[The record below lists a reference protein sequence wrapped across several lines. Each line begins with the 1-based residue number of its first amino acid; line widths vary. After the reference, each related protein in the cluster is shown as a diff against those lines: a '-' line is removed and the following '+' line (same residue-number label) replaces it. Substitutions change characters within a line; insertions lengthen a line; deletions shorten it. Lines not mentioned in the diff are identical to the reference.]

1 MNKLTLRQFTDV
13 VKALME
19 ASLTKEYGIRL
30 EIIEEPDEISD
41 DGVKVTLKVEKESIK
56 ECTKSG
62 KMCETYS
69 CDCNSNAYFFDMD
82 ENYHDYEERM
92 DKGEEPESDI
102 LRDITDKML
111 KSISKEMEENPE
123 PAKEKNNEREESICS
138 DDMDSGSCSEDDA
151 EVDAEETAFVCKCIM
166 KAALVCAAIPIGIF
180 VAKRYFSDKK

>member
-1 MNKLTLRQFTDV
+1 MSKLTLRQFTDV

-30 EIIEEPDEISD
+30 EIIEEPDEIFD
-41 DGVKVTLKVEKESIK
+41 DGVKVTLKVERESIK
-56 ECTKSG
+56 ACTKSG

-111 KSISKEMEENPE
+111 KSITKEMEENPE
-123 PAKEKNNEREESICS
+123 PAKEGITSER
-138 DDMDSGSCSEDDA
+138 
-151 EVDAEETAFVCKCIM
+151 
-166 KAALVCAAIPIGIF
+166 KASVRMIWIHIPTLKMMLRLTPKKQRLCANAL
-180 VAKRYFSDKK
+180 

>member
-19 ASLTKEYGIRL
+19 ASLTKKYGIRL
-30 EIIEEPDEISD
+30 EIIEEPDEVSD
-41 DGVKVTLKVEKESIK
+41 DWVQVTLKVERGSIK

-69 CDCNSNAYFFDMD
+69 CDCSSNAYFFNMN
-82 ENYHDYEERM
+82 ENYQDYEVRM
-92 DKGEEPESDI
+92 NKGEESESDI

-123 PAKEKNNEREESICS
+123 PAKAENNEREESICS
-138 DDMDSGSCSEDDA
+138 DDA
-151 EVDAEETAFVCKCIM
+151 EGDAEETAFVCKCIM
-166 KAALVCAAIPIGIF
+166 KAALVCAAIPIGIL

>member
-1 MNKLTLRQFTDV
+1 
-13 VKALME
+13 
-19 ASLTKEYGIRL
+19 
-30 EIIEEPDEISD
+30 
-41 DGVKVTLKVEKESIK
+41 
-56 ECTKSG
+56 
-62 KMCETYS
+62 MCETYS

-123 PAKEKNNEREESICS
+123 PAKEEHNEREESICS
-138 DDMDSGSCSEDDA
+138 DDMDSDSCSEDDTEA
-151 EVDAEETAFVCKCIM
+151 DAEETAFVCKCIM

>member
-1 MNKLTLRQFTDV
+1 MSKLTLRQFTDV

-30 EIIEEPDEISD
+30 EIMEEPDEISD

-56 ECTKSG
+56 ECTKSR

-111 KSISKEMEENPE
+111 KSISKDMEENPE
-123 PAKEKNNEREESICS
+123 PAKEENNEREESICS
-138 DDMDSGSCSEDDA
+138 DDMDSDSYSEDDA
-151 EVDAEETAFVCKCIM
+151 ETDAEETAFVCKCIM

-180 VAKRYFSDKK
+180 IAKRYFSDKK

>member
-19 ASLTKEYGIRL
+19 ASLAKKYGIRL
-30 EIIEEPDEISD
+30 EIIEEPDEVSD
-41 DGVKVTLKVEKESIK
+41 DWVQVTLKVERGSTK

-69 CDCNSNAYFFDMD
+69 CDCSSNAYFFNMN
-82 ENYHDYEERM
+82 ENYQDYEVRM
-92 DKGEEPESDI
+92 NKGEESESDI

-123 PAKEKNNEREESICS
+123 PAKAENNEREESICS
-138 DDMDSGSCSEDDA
+138 DDA
-151 EVDAEETAFVCKCIM
+151 EGDAEETAFVCKCIM
-166 KAALVCAAIPIGIF
+166 KAALVCAAIPIGIL

>member
-1 MNKLTLRQFTDV
+1 MSKLTLRQFTDV

-30 EIIEEPDEISD
+30 EIIEEPDEIFD
-41 DGVKVTLKVEKESIK
+41 DGVKVTLKVERESIK
-56 ECTKSG
+56 ACTKSG

-69 CDCNSNAYFFDMD
+69 CDCNAYFFDMD

-111 KSISKEMEENPE
+111 KSITKEMEENPE
-123 PAKEKNNEREESICS
+123 PAKEEHNEREESICS
-138 DDMDSGSCSEDDA
+138 DDMDSYSYSEDDA
-151 EVDAEETAFVCKCIM
+151 ETDAEETAFVCKCIM

-180 VAKRYFSDKK
+180 IAKRYFSDKK

>member
-19 ASLTKEYGIRL
+19 ASLTKKYGIRL
-30 EIIEEPDEISD
+30 EIIEEPDEVSD
-41 DGVKVTLKVEKESIK
+41 DGVQVTLKVERESIK

-62 KMCETYS
+62 RMCETYS
-69 CDCNSNAYFFDMD
+69 CDCNSNAYFFDMN

-92 DKGEEPESDI
+92 AKGEESESDI

-111 KSISKEMEENPE
+111 KSISKEMDENPE
-123 PAKEKNNEREESICS
+123 PAKAENNEREENICS
-138 DDMDSGSCSEDDA
+138 DDTEG
-151 EVDAEETAFVCKCIM
+151 DAEETAFVCKCIM
-166 KAALVCAAIPIGIF
+166 KAALVCAAIPIGVL